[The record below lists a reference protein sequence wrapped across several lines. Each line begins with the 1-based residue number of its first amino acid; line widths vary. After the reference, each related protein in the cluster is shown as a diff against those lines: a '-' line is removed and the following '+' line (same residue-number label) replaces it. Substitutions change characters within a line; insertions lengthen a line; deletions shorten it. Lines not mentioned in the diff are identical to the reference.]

1 MREFSE
7 GEIEQWSQQSPD
19 NAELY
24 RQYCQLKTLAKGAW
38 QDKDGA
44 AYTGLALQRTRV
56 REEIGRRMFDD

>member
-7 GEIEQWSQQSPD
+7 GDIERWSQQSPD

-24 RQYCQLKTLAKGAW
+24 RRYCYLQELAKVAW
-38 QDKDGA
+38 QDNDGA
-44 AYTGLALQRTRV
+44 AYTGLAHQRTRV